1 MATVLDIST
10 LGYFDILFAFLLIFA
25 IFYAILQKTSI
36 LGKNMGINGLVAVA
50 VALLA
55 ILSDKVVQM
64 INFMAPWFVV
74 VFIFF
79 ILLLLVFQIMGAK
92 DTDIALAVKDK
103 AVQWVII
110 GIGLVIVFA
119 AFATVFGQMFLE
131 KGSTDSDTAVNATDG
146 STTGGDFSSNVVS
159 IIKNPKV
166 LGLIVLFGIAIFAVA
181 LLTY

>member
-10 LGYFDILFAFLLIFA
+10 LGYFDILFAFLLFFA
-25 IFYAILQKTSI
+25 IIYAILQKTGI

-64 INFMAPWFVV
+64 INFIAPWFVV

-92 DTDIALAVKDK
+92 DADIALAVKDK

-119 AFATVFGQMFLE
+119 AFATVFGQTFLE
-131 KGSTDSDTAVNATDG
+131 KGATDSDTSVNATDG
-146 STTGGDFSSNVVS
+146 STTSGDFSNNVVS

-181 LLTY
+181 LLTH